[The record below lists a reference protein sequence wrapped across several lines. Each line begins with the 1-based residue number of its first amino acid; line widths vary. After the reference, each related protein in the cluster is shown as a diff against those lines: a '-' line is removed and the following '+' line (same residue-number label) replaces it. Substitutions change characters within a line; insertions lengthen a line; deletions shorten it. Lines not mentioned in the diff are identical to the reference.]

1 MRLVLDLLAR
11 ATASRPIALL
21 VLLAV
26 TTGILGVFASQQR
39 VDADLTAFAPDTE
52 RSRAYE
58 RIQDDFGVGAATVQV
73 IVDAGEGRDVLAPAP
88 LADTRTILEAL
99 ERSAPLQ
106 AVLAEPS
113 AAGPS
118 IASFADPVLGA
129 LEQQGIDLGTVP
141 EAELDAIVQQTFASP
156 QGSQLAL
163 LLSRDRD
170 LEAGSAQGGLIIVRL
185 APELDENGAAD
196 AARAVRQAVEAA
208 ELTATR
214 ALAFNRAILITDLE
228 GGLVDELPFLLG
240 LSLLLIVGILT
251 LLYRTILDV
260 VLGLAGLIIT
270 ITWMYGIGVLLGP
283 DYLGIVGYFSQIS
296 IVVPVLLVGLG
307 IDYAI
312 HLTSRY
318 REERAGD
325 AAPDRAAA
333 AAIGSVGGA
342 LVLATI
348 TTMVAFLTNVF
359 TPLPPV
365 RDFGI
370 FTAVGVLSAF
380 IVMVVLVP
388 AARHA
393 VDRRWSTSRRARS
406 AARDAGGTGP
416 AQLRAVMARAALLT
430 EHAPRVTLGVA
441 LTVTILAGTAAT
453 QVPTEFSQDDFI
465 PEGSYAAEALETTEA
480 LFGGDLTEQTYVLVD
495 GDLADPSVANAVLDT
510 HAAIATDVAGDLVR
524 GEGGVADVTSAPG
537 LVADVAR
544 LVAAGELPPDADA
557 EGLTA
562 ALEDSGWQGDR
573 FAADADVEALY
584 GLVEEVLPGQL
595 DRVLAGDRGLL
606 IIGTTAGEEQA
617 DVLEEQ
623 LVAATAPIA
632 EAGASR
638 TVVSQQL
645 VFGETLS
652 AMGESQ
658 NRSILITLV
667 AALVLL
673 VGYYGVTQRQPLL
686 GVLTMVP
693 STLSAAWVIGSM
705 WVLGLSF
712 NVLTSTIAAL
722 AIGIGVPYGIHI
734 THRFV
739 EDRRR
744 YAGVD
749 EAMRQTMLHT
759 GGALAGSAITTA
771 VGFGVLVLGS
781 LTPIQQ
787 FGGVTALTI
796 LYALVGGVLVQ
807 PSLLVLW
814 DRWTRRLESPG
825 VPTDPTTEVP
835 AEPPAK
841 APAEPPAK
849 APAEPPAKAPA
860 EPPA

>member
-1 MRLVLDLLAR
+1 MRLLLSLLAR

-26 TTGILGVFASQQR
+26 VTALLGVLASQQR

-52 RSRAYE
+52 RSRAFE

-73 IVDAGEGRDVLAPAP
+73 VVDAGLGGDVLSPAP
-88 LADTRTILEAL
+88 LADTRAILEAL
-99 ERSAPLQ
+99 EGSEQVQ

-113 AAGPS
+113 GAGPS

-129 LEQQGIDLGTVP
+129 LDQQGLELATVS
-141 EAELDAIVQQTFASP
+141 EGELDAIVRQTFASP
-156 QGSQLAL
+156 QASQLAL

-170 LEAGSAQGGLIIVRL
+170 LEAGTAQGGLIIVRL
-185 APELDENGAAD
+185 DPDLDENEAAD
-196 AARAVRQAVEAA
+196 AAMAVRQAVDEADLEA
-208 ELTATR
+208 SR

-283 DYLGIVGYFSQIS
+283 DYLGIAGYFSQIS

-325 AAPDRAAA
+325 AAPDQAAA

-365 RDFGI
+365 RDFGM
-370 FTAVGVLSAF
+370 FTAAGVLSAF
-380 IVMVVLVP
+380 VVMAVLVP
-388 AARHA
+388 SARHA
-393 VDRRWSTSRRARS
+393 IDRRWGTARRARS
-406 AARDAGGTGP
+406 VARDAGGTGP
-416 AQLRAVMARAALLT
+416 AQLRAIMARAALLT
-430 EHAPRVTLGVA
+430 EHAPRVTLAVA
-441 LTVTILAGTAAT
+441 LTVTLLAGAAAT

-465 PEGSYAAEALETTEA
+465 PEGSYGADALETTES

-495 GDLADPSVANAVLDT
+495 GDLANPSLANAVLDT
-510 HAAIATDVAGDLVR
+510 HAAISIDVDADLVR

-537 LVADVAR
+537 LVANLAR
-544 LVAAGELPPDADA
+544 LAAAGEPPPGVDA
-557 EGLTA
+557 EQLA
-562 ALEDSGWQGDR
+562 ADLESNGWQGDR

-595 DRVLAGDRGLL
+595 ERVLAGDTGLM
-606 IIGTTAGEEQA
+606 IVGSTAGEERA
-617 DVLEEQ
+617 SRLEEQ
-623 LVAATAPIA
+623 LVAATERIA
-632 EAGASR
+632 EAGAER

-645 VFGETLS
+645 VFGETLA

-673 VGYYGVTQRQPLL
+673 VTYYGFTQRQPLL

-814 DRWTRRLESPG
+814 DRWVRRRDE
-825 VPTDPTTEVP
+825 
-835 AEPPAK
+835 AAPPA
-841 APAEPPAK
+841 
-849 APAEPPAKAPA
+849 
-860 EPPA
+860 